1 MGMQLC
7 FEVFDFFLNAGV
19 TLATFKSDE
28 KIEFSILNLCLH
40 ENI

>member
-1 MGMQLC
+1 MGLQLC

-28 KIEFSILNLCLH
+28 KIEFSILKFMLA
-40 ENI
+40 